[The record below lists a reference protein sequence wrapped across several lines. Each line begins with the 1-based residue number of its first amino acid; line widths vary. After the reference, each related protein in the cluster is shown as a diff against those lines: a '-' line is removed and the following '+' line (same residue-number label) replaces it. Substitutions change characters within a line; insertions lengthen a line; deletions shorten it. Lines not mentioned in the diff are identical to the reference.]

1 MENIVRRCVVSWPIS
16 YHHYVPAPSSF
27 IEMMRGARKIVEECA
42 GVVEGENVVI
52 STDAN
57 KMRIAEALAAAA
69 ISAGGVPTVV
79 MIPPS
84 AQGVHGAQLPEPVVA
99 ACREA
104 DVFLMPTTWSQT
116 HTDARIEA
124 IKHGAR
130 GSTLCEVTE
139 DCLCVGGILADFDD
153 CDRLGRRLGSLLS
166 KAKEVR
172 IRTSLGTDVKGEVA
186 DRPVQYETGLFRE
199 PGQFAALPN
208 SEINIS
214 PLEGTVEGKA
224 VIDVR
229 IMQVGVTR
237 AEPVTLMIEEGEIKE
252 IKGGAKAELF
262 RQILEDL
269 EDEAAYNLAEFGIG
283 LNPACREY
291 ATNLEDLGRIG
302 HFHLGI
308 GSSYAIGGKVKA
320 PCHIDAIGRDAV
332 FEFDGGVVF
341 DKGVITI

>member
-1 MENIVRRCVVSWPIS
+1 MSWPIS

-42 GVVEGENVVI
+42 GVREGENVVI

-57 KMRIAEALAAAA
+57 KMRIAEVLAAAA
-69 ISAGGVPTVV
+69 LSAGGVPTVV

-84 AQGVHGAQLPEPVVA
+84 IQGVHGAQPPEPVVA

-104 DVFLMPTTWSQT
+104 DVFLLPTTWSQT

-124 IKHGAR
+124 IKHGSR

-139 DCLCVGGILADFDD
+139 DCLCVGGILADFNE
-153 CDRLGRRLGSLLS
+153 CDRIGRKLGALLS
-166 KAKEVR
+166 KATEVR
-172 IRTSLGTDVKGEVA
+172 IRTPLGTDVRGEVSG
-186 DRPVQYETGLFRE
+186 RPVQYETGLFRE
-199 PGQFAALPN
+199 PGQFAALPD

-214 PLEGTVEGKA
+214 PVEGTAEGRA

-237 AEPVTLMIEEGEIKE
+237 AEPVTLTIKEGEVKE
-252 IKGGAKAELF
+252 IKGGATAERF

-269 EDEAAYNLAEFGIG
+269 EDETAYNLAEFGIG
-283 LNPACREY
+283 LNPVCREY
-291 ATNLEDLGRIG
+291 ATNLEDLGGLG

-320 PCHIDAIGRDAV
+320 PSHIDAIGRNAV
-332 FEFDGGVVF
+332 IEFDGRVVF
-341 DKGVITI
+341 DRGAIKI